1 MLYIVG
7 GAARS
12 GKSTLARKLVTELK
26 IPYFSIDQI
35 LIGLE
40 KGLPEF
46 GITHKQTTLER
57 APKLWP
63 ILKPMLI
70 NIYNSEPE
78 YCVDGDVLLPEY
90 IEELTK
96 EIEYIKVAY
105 VGYAHIDPQEK
116 LRSIKGYE
124 GPNNWTVGMSD
135 EQILHQIIH
144 NGISFSEYLEKETAK
159 YGFNYFD
166 TSSGDFEET
175 IQKAFNH
182 LTS

>member
-12 GKSTLARKLVTELK
+12 GKSTLARKLVDELK
-26 IPYFSIDQI
+26 IPYFSTDQI

-40 KGLPEF
+40 KGMPQL
-46 GITHKQTTLER
+46 GITHEQTTLER

-70 NIYNSEPE
+70 NIYDSEPK

-90 IEELTK
+90 IQELVQ
-96 EIEYIKVAY
+96 EIEYVKVAY

-116 LRSIKGYE
+116 LRSIKGYD
-124 GPNNWTVGMSD
+124 GPNNWTLGMPD
-135 EQILHQIIH
+135 ER
-144 NGISFSEYLEKETAK
+144 Y
-159 YGFNYFD
+159 
-166 TSSGDFEET
+166 
-175 IQKAFNH
+175 
-182 LTS
+182 